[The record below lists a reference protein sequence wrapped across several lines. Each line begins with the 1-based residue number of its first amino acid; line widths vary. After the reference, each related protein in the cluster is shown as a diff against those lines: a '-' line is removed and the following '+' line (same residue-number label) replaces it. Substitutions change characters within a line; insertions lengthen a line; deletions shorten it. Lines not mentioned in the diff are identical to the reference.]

1 MATNVTPNAKRLPEA
16 EVVILGMGLVGS
28 ILARELTRAGMN
40 VLALERG
47 EPRAT
52 VPDFQGPAMHDELNY
67 AVRKAMMQDTARETL
82 TFRNQASQTALPM
95 RRWESFLPGTGVG
108 GSAVHWNG
116 QTYRFQDSDLRMR
129 TLTEQRY
136 GKKFLSDDLL
146 VQDWGVSAADLEP
159 HYDRFEY
166 LMGTSG
172 KAGNLQ
178 GKKVAGGNP
187 FEDPRSRDYPTPPQ
201 KEPYGSAIF
210 RKAAEGLGY
219 HPFPQPSCNLSQAYT
234 NPEGLQMQPCMFCG
248 FCERFGCEHYAKSSP
263 QTALLPALYKEP
275 RFKLRTQCQV
285 QRILLD
291 DTGKRATGVV
301 YADAAGRLFEQPARL
316 VIVGMFALNNVRM
329 LLLSGIGKPYD
340 PATGQGVVGR
350 GYAYQTTSAVQVFFD
365 RSININPFM
374 RSGASG
380 TVMAD
385 FVGDNF
391 DHGPLGFVGGAYIGE
406 VMSHGRPI
414 EFHPTP
420 PGTPAWGS
428 GWKRAVAE
436 HYNHTS
442 VLNIHGSSVSMRQNY
457 LDLDPTYKDAWGLPL
472 LRLTFDFP
480 ANDLK
485 MSAWLTDKAVSIGR
499 AMGGK
504 QVVGLPRKGP
514 YSSTQYQTTHN
525 TGGTVM
531 GADPATSAVNR
542 FCQSWDVPNVFVIGA
557 SNFPQNASYNPT
569 DTVGALAYWTAQAIT
584 QRWAKQPGALA

>member
-1 MATNVTPNAKRLPEA
+1 MAGRPQRLPET
-16 EVVILGMGLVGS
+16 EVLILGMGLVGA

-52 VPDFQGPAMHDELNY
+52 VPDFQGPAMHDELHY
-67 AVRKAMMQDTARETL
+67 AVRKALMQDSARETF
-82 TFRNQASQTALPM
+82 TFRNLASQTALPM
-95 RRWESFLPGTGVG
+95 RRLDSFLPGSGVG

-129 TLTEQRY
+129 TLTDERY
-136 GKKFLSDDLL
+136 GRKFLPPELL
-146 VQDWGVSAADLEP
+146 VQDWGVSAAELEP

-172 KAGNLQ
+172 QAGNLQ
-178 GKKVAGGNP
+178 GRRVAGGNP

-201 KEPYGSAIF
+201 KEPYGSALF
-210 RKAAEGLGY
+210 RKAAAGLGY

-234 NPEGLQMQPCMFCG
+234 NPEGLAMQPCMFCG

-263 QTALLPALYKEP
+263 QTALLPALAREP
-275 RFKLRTQCQV
+275 RFRLRTQCQV
-285 QRILLD
+285 LRILLD
-291 DTGKRATGVV
+291 ERRRLATGVV
-301 YADAAGRLFEQPARL
+301 YADAAGRQFEQPARL
-316 VIVGMFALNNVRM
+316 VIVGLFALNNVRM
-329 LLLSGIGKPYD
+329 PLLSGIGKAYD
-340 PATGQGVVGR
+340 PQAGTGVVGR

-365 RSININPFM
+365 RSVHINPFM
-374 RSGASG
+374 RSGACG
-380 TVMAD
+380 TVIAD
-385 FVGDNF
+385 FVSDNF
-391 DHGPLGFVGGAYIGE
+391 DHAPLGFVGGAYIGE

-428 GWKRAVAE
+428 AWKRAVAA
-436 HYNHTS
+436 HYAHTS
-442 VLNIHGSSVSMRQNY
+442 VLNIHGSSVSSRQNW
-457 LDLDPTYKDAWGLPL
+457 LDLDPTYRDAWGQPL
-472 LRLTFDFP
+472 LRMTFDFP
-480 ANDLK
+480 PNDLRL
-485 MSAWLTDKAVSIGR
+485 SAYVTDQAVAIGR
-499 AMGGK
+499 AMGGR
-504 QVVGLPRKGP
+504 QVVGQPRKGP

-531 GADPATSAVNR
+531 GTDPETSVVNR

-569 DTVGALAYWTAQAIT
+569 ATVGALAYWASQAIT
-584 QRWAKQPGALA
+584 QRWSRLPGPLA